1 MANLEGALEASG
13 RSPGPLDRKQ
23 SFVAGVVFL
32 RFYKETYGRG
42 PGSPAGVTGPYGRHG
57 WARAAALALG
67 ALAAAGCTKVGTA
80 GAGPGSAAG
89 AAHAWTQPGLL
100 RIAGLSEPDSLNPL
114 VGNQQID
121 NDLSMFWAG
130 YLFNLD
136 DHNEFVPELA
146 TEMPTLRNGDIS
158 RDGLTIVY
166 HLRRGV
172 LWQDGAAFTAGDVLF
187 TYRAIMNDRNNIPS
201 RAGYDVIASLAA
213 PDPHTVVVRLKRPW
227 SPFVATFFTMSG
239 TPYPVLPKHLLE
251 KYPDINR
258 IPYNSKPVGTGP
270 FIMDGWQ
277 RGQKIV
283 FHANPHYWRG
293 RPKLDRIEYD
303 PIPDENT
310 VLTRLQAHEVDME
323 FNAPSV
329 QYPTLQKLAGYN
341 VLLTPFT
348 QFAQLALNVKSPVL
362 SDVRVRRA
370 LAYATNVPEFITD
383 ITHGV
388 QVPGDSD
395 QPSFSW
401 AHASGLPRYTFDPA
415 RARRL
420 LEAAGWQAGP
430 DGVRTKA
437 GQRLTLV
444 AANVSGSSVGNAAF
458 VLAQRQWRDVGV
470 DLEVK
475 NYVSSLFFAAY
486 GAGGILQRASS
497 TWRSSRGSTAKT
509 PTTRRSSCAT
519 RRRRPARTS
528 TISATRR
535 SMRPN
540 GWRSAATT
548 WRSASAPTTGSSAAS
563 STRSP
568 RSSCGSC
575 AASTS

>member
-1 MANLEGALEASG
+1 L
-13 RSPGPLDRKQ
+13 
-23 SFVAGVVFL
+23 AG
-32 RFYKETYGRG
+32 
-42 PGSPAGVTGPYGRHG
+42 
-57 WARAAALALG
+57 
-67 ALAAAGCTKVGTA
+67 AGCTKVGTA
-80 GAGPGSAAG
+80 GGSPGTAAG

-136 DHNEFVPELA
+136 DRNEFVPELA

-270 FIMDGWQ
+270 FIIDGWQ

-348 QFAQLALNVKSPVL
+348 QFAQLALNVKSPIL

-395 QPSFSW
+395 QPAFSW

-486 GAGGILQRASS
+486 GAGGILQTGKFDVAFFSWLNGEDPDDSTEFMCDQAPPAGQNVYHFCDAQVDAAERVALGSYDLAIRKRAYDGIQ
-497 TWRSSRGSTAKT
+497 RRLVDEE
-509 PTTRRSSCAT
+509 PTIIMWFVRRIDVVNSDM
-519 RRRRPARTS
+519 RNFKPAHAVTDFWNS
-528 TISATRR
+528 WEWSI
-535 SMRPN
+535 
-540 GWRSAATT
+540 
-548 WRSASAPTTGSSAAS
+548 
-563 STRSP
+563 
-568 RSSCGSC
+568 
-575 AASTS
+575 